1 MGNVYLGYGEDLV
14 DLDRQILIEKNDM
27 DGLPKARLHCKFRIY
42 NRVGFGK
49 YHSILAGHD
58 IEDPILEDRLV
69 LFGIDDSNYWLE
81 WWHILTETLGG
92 FERVKALAKFAGVRT
107 IVTVDEG
114 EAELEKELYDAME
127 GLYPVLRKKGGVASI
142 TPGGGTLVDNEYQPH
157 EFVPL
162 DAPRQLFDFYVTY
175 FDYLTDNLGYGG
187 KGSPHKMERLTQT
200 ESMQGTNVVSTIQ
213 YYLCQRINSAFD
225 VCREVFKDIEIPDDF
240 EVTIT
245 NKVAADSILDPEM
258 SNMEQQMGGAPGLT
272 PPGNNKQA

>member
-1 MGNVYLGYGEDLV
+1 M
-14 DLDRQILIEKNDM
+14 
-27 DGLPKARLHCKFRIY
+27 
-42 NRVGFGK
+42 
-49 YHSILAGHD
+49 
-58 IEDPILEDRLV
+58 
-69 LFGIDDSNYWLE
+69 
-81 WWHILTETLGG
+81 ETLGG

-114 EAELEKELYDAME
+114 EAELDKELGDAMNSI
-127 GLYPVLRKKGGVASI
+127 YPVLRKKGGVASI

-162 DAPRQLFDFYVTY
+162 DAPRKLFDFYITY

-213 YYLCQRINSAFD
+213 YYLSQRINSCFD
-225 VCREVFKDIEIPDDF
+225 VCREVFKDVDIPDDF

-245 NKVAADSILDPEM
+245 NRVAADSILDPEM
-258 SNMEQQMGGAPGLT
+258 TDINSKVNMKGPVGG
-272 PPGNNKQA
+272 NKPS